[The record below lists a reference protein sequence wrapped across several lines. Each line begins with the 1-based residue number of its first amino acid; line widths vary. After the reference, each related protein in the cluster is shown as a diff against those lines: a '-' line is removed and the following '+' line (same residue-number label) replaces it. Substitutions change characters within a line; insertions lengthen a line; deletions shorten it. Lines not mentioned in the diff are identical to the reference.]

1 MSIIIACFVFLGGCI
16 FFLPSLNC
24 AYFPLLIP
32 LGIYANCYQCML
44 PLSSLSTIDGGY
56 CSDDS
61 VRLVGRSSNAHQGRV
76 EICHNNEWGTVCDDY
91 WDNDDARVV
100 CRQLGLP
107 TEGLSEFLDS

>member
-1 MSIIIACFVFLGGCI
+1 MPTIINACYHSLLCCI
-16 FFLPSLNC
+16 V
-24 AYFPLLIP
+24 PL
-32 LGIYANCYQCML
+32 
-44 PLSSLSTIDGGY
+44 DGGY
-56 CSDDS
+56 CSDGD
-61 VRLVGRSSNAHQGRV
+61 VRLVGSSSSNAHQGRV